1 MMTDKIARSQFKFID
16 LFAGLGGFHVALERL
31 GGKAVFAAEWV
42 ADLANLYEKNYGLRP
57 AGDISQVDADAIP
70 AHDILAAGF
79 PCQPFSKAGEQLGFR
94 HTEQGELFFEVL
106 RILSAKRPAT
116 FILENVP
123 NLLTHRNGE
132 TMRLI
137 DRKLRALGYSV
148 AFKKYSPHM
157 FGIPQI
163 RDRVYI
169 VGSLN
174 GLESFRWPE
183 PVESS
188 APSIYSVLEDRP
200 EGHDVPPAVLACL
213 EVWDEFLKNV
223 PPGTAIPRPLWSME
237 FGATYEYEESTPFSS
252 DESADHDFG
261 RGSFG
266 TPLHGLTRSERL
278 SRVPSHA
285 RREDA
290 RFPDW
295 KIRFIKR
302 NREFYRDNKTWL
314 DKWIPK
320 IREFPSSWQK
330 LEWNVGGGERDIWK
344 YVVQMRA
351 SGVRV
356 KKATTSPSLVAMTPT
371 QVPIIAWE
379 KRYLTPREGAR
390 LQSLGSIELP
400 TTKKSVYKALG
411 NAVNAD
417 VVAAIAGPLIQS
429 AMDAES
435 DLEAKELVA

>member
-1 MMTDKIARSQFKFID
+1 MTDTIARTQFNFVD

-42 ADLANLYEKNYGLRP
+42 EELADLYEKNFKLRP
-57 AGDISQVDADAIP
+57 AGDISKVNAEVIP
-70 AHDILAAGF
+70 AHDLLAAGF

-106 RILSAKRPAT
+106 RVLSAKRPST

-169 VGSLN
+169 VGSLH
-174 GLESFRWPE
+174 GLDGFNWPE
-183 PVESS
+183 PLEPSE
-188 APSIYSVLEDRP
+188 PSIFSILDDRP
-200 EGHDVPPAVLACL
+200 SGYDVSPAVLACL
-213 EVWDEFLKNV
+213 KVWDEFLRNV
-223 PPGTAIPRPLWSME
+223 PPEVVIPRPLWSME
-237 FGATYEYEESTPFSS
+237 FGATYEYEDSTPFASEQN
-252 DESADHDFG
+252 DETDFG

-266 TPLHGLTRSERL
+266 TPLDGMTRDERL
-278 SRVPSHA
+278 LNLPSHA
-285 RREDA
+285 RRNDIS
-290 RFPDW
+290 FPDW
-295 KIRFIKR
+295 KVRFITR
-302 NREFYRDNKTWL
+302 NREFYRQNKSWL
-314 DKWIPK
+314 DDWIPK
-320 IREFPSSWQK
+320 IRDFPSSWQK
-330 LEWNVGGGERDIWK
+330 LEWNVGAGERDIWK

-356 KKATTSPSLVAMTPT
+356 KTATTSPSLVAMTPT

-379 KRYLTPREGAR
+379 GRYLTPREGAR
-390 LQSLGSIELP
+390 LQSLGDIHLP
-400 TTKKSVYKALG
+400 AGKKSVYKALG

-429 AMDAES
+429 AMAELRLS
-435 DLEAKELVA
+435 ETEMVA